1 VALFPPR
8 RGRMNERPRLSP
20 TVDRFLVTRFIE
32 PFGFSLVA
40 FAAIYMLGDFF
51 ERFDELIRYKGL
63 GWLGLEYFAL
73 RLPLVVSQLLPIA
86 CLTGVLLAFSLLNH
100 SGELLAFQGLGISR
114 LELAA
119 PVLVF
124 SLMVSLFDFG
134 LSETVVPVTTRQAR
148 YLYDVEIKH
157 GVLEGVFAFHRLWLR
172 PRDGF
177 LTVERYDGRNPPQ
190 LFGVTF
196 FQMSP
201 DQRLIEVHKADSAVW
216 DGRQW
221 RLTNVRG
228 LRIGDSG
235 VVTTVSEL
243 SFQIAFKPA
252 DFILVHQDP
261 DEFSLRELN
270 HYIHALRRKGMAPGG
285 YLVDRD
291 LKYATPLACLIMA
304 ALGVALSIDPLPRQL
319 SLGRNFGLGTMIGFG
334 YWVALGFTSS
344 FGHSEVIPAWLAAW
358 LPNAV
363 FAILAV
369 SIFLFGEEH

>member
-1 VALFPPR
+1 
-8 RGRMNERPRLSP
+8 MNDRPRLSP
-20 TVDRFLVTRFIE
+20 TVDRFLVKRFME
-32 PFGFSLVA
+32 PFVFSLGA
-40 FAAIYMLGDFF
+40 FTAIYMLGDFF
-51 ERFDELIRYKGL
+51 ERFDELVRYKSL

-86 CLTGVLLAFSLLNH
+86 CLTGVLLAFALLNR

-119 PVLVF
+119 PVLVVA
-124 SLMVSLFDFG
+124 LMVSLLDFG
-134 LSETVVPVTTRQAR
+134 LSETVVPVATRQAR
-148 YLYDVEIKH
+148 YLYAVEIKH
-157 GVLEGVFAFHRLWLR
+157 GVLEGVFAFRRLWLR

-201 DQRLIEVHKADSAVW
+201 DQRLMEVHEADAAVW
-216 DGRQW
+216 DGKQW
-221 RLTNVRG
+221 RLTNVRR
-228 LRIGDSG
+228 LRLDDSG
-235 VVTTVSEL
+235 GVTAVSEP

-252 DFILVHQDP
+252 DFILVRQDP
-261 DEFSLRELN
+261 EEFSLSELN
-270 HYIHALRRKGMAPGG
+270 HYIRSLRRKGLAPGG

-304 ALGVALSIDPLPRQL
+304 ALGVALSIDPLPRHL
-319 SLGRNFGLGTMIGFG
+319 SLGRSFGLGTAIGFG

-369 SIFLFGEEH
+369 SIFLFGEEY

>member
-1 VALFPPR
+1 
-8 RGRMNERPRLSP
+8 MNDRPRLSP
-20 TVDRFLVTRFIE
+20 TVDRFLMTRFME
-32 PFGFSLVA
+32 PFVFSLGA
-40 FAAIYMLGDFF
+40 FTAIYMLGDFF
-51 ERFDELIRYKGL
+51 ERFDELIRYKSP

-73 RLPLVVSQLLPIA
+73 RVPLVVSQLLPIA
-86 CLTGVLLAFSLLNH
+86 CLTGVLLAFSLLNR

-119 PVLVF
+119 PVLVI
-124 SLMVSLFDFG
+124 SLMVSLLDFG
-134 LSETVVPVTTRQAR
+134 LSETVVPVATRQAR

-196 FQMSP
+196 FQMGP
-201 DQRLIEVHKADSAVW
+201 DQRLIEVHEADSAAW
-216 DGRQW
+216 DGKQW
-221 RLTNVRG
+221 RLTNVRRYQIDDRG
-228 LRIGDSG
+228 Q
-235 VVTTVSEL
+235 VTTVNEP
-243 SFQIAFKPA
+243 SFQIGFKPA
-252 DFILVHQDP
+252 DFILVRQDP
-261 DEFSLRELN
+261 EEFSLSELN
-270 HYIHALRRKGMAPGG
+270 HYIHSLRRKGLAPGG

-304 ALGVALSIDPLPRQL
+304 ALGIALSINPLPRQL
-319 SLGRNFGLGTMIGFG
+319 SLGRSFGLGTVIGFG

-344 FGHSEVIPAWLAAW
+344 FGHSELIPAWLAAW

-369 SIFLFGEEH
+369 SIFLFGEEY